1 MLNLLE
7 IGKVALRAE
16 DFRNDCNKGL
26 RPMRTSFRELEN
38 RLSRLERRL
47 DPPAP
52 CNCRLIT
59 RFHDANCL
67 AAILEKTERKCP
79 VHGFREMGS
88 LFMWSPQYPLV
99 DEDKN
104 SARALSIP
112 RDPCS
117 CVESLARYAS
127 SSGRKFP
134 GELES
139 NTCALEATTRN
150 EISGSGEPGGSC
162 PASRRSGT
170 LWPDDIA
177 NVTDNRSCH

>member
-1 MLNLLE
+1 
-7 IGKVALRAE
+7 
-16 DFRNDCNKGL
+16 
-26 RPMRTSFRELEN
+26 MRTSFRDLEK
-38 RLSRLERRL
+38 RLSRIERRL

-59 RFHDANCL
+59 RVHDANCL

-99 DEDKN
+99 DEDNQFCPCPPHPWRSLQLRGESVTKEERDAAMQAWHDMPRPPEGN
-104 SARALSIP
+104 SRRTRIEYVRSG
-112 RDPCS
+112 
-117 CVESLARYAS
+117 S
-127 SSGRKFP
+127 S
-134 GELES
+134 
-139 NTCALEATTRN
+139 TTRN

-170 LWPDDIA
+170 SWPDDIA